1 MRFKSLNALLEVKS
15 LMHAVCSNGETRF
28 ASLDL
33 ALACASV
40 AGLSGRFCCKASV
53 GVVEFVSA

>member
-1 MRFKSLNALLEVKS
+1 MRFKSLNALLEVK
-15 LMHAVCSNGETRF
+15 LLLHAICFNGETRF

-33 ALACASV
+33 ACASV
-40 AGLSGRFCCKASV
+40 AGLSGRICCKASV